1 MLPTAA
7 RSLQQRLRERGQVV
21 IIFAGAMILFAG
33 LCAAVIDI
41 SWYWT
46 NNLRMQRAA
55 DAAALAGAVYLPGDT
70 NRAFAMAR
78 AEALKNG
85 YAAPEYT
92 VTPVQDPGNDRRL
105 TVTING
111 QVGTYFARVVGITSW
126 TAQRVGSA
134 EYVLPVPMG
143 SPENYYGVGVLNL
156 RQPQQQIDRD
166 DTDWQDASSRPTGGD
181 WDDPEDADDE
191 NDGDEADS
199 GTGNGSDQ
207 QWTSFGLLS
216 GGNAI
221 PNDGTLVIDGVEV
234 RLRDRLGGSGTST
247 NCRLR
252 VELNWNNGSSTAWSN
267 ALLSAPLSTS
277 ERVETFGDD
286 NDTSVWGSHT
296 WTRADFADNRLRVRL
311 TFVKTTCGSSRRAL
325 VDTLEV
331 RVSYH
336 TTVTTLAPPAPVDV
350 NGPNGQDLIPQ
361 KFWGAMQSQG
371 APGIQGDAYM
381 AGYTTRKSP
390 TNPEYDPRNYY
401 NYGIEIYGSGGQV
414 WLFDPGFCDTSTYDN
429 NGTPMNQGTGESWTL
444 SNSNTGGNGSSTAQP
459 VSAQFNLYNTNDT
472 PYTLT
477 DDTLVAT
484 TGNTFRRMFMRDPD
498 LGGNSG
504 DDYGNPQDC
513 RTTSWHNQWW
523 AMPGAQNLPAG
534 KYRLHTT
541 SRIYTNPA
549 AGTLDGADNQTDSTG
564 LNAFA
569 IWTTSSGGTLPRVY
583 GIGAM
588 EAYFP
593 LPGNQTSTFY
603 LAQVDA
609 VHAGKWV
616 DIDLWD
622 PGDTGDLTADLSFLP
637 PGSNV
642 GTNFHWNQSLGTTKP
657 TNFACGPQTSG
668 AVSSLRTSSGSG
680 GIFNG
685 RWLRICIRLP
695 DDYSA
700 PIDPGSGEPGWWRI
714 RYQMSNSGAST
725 DLTTWQVNIRGNPVH
740 LVLN

>member
-1 MLPTAA
+1 MLPTAP
-7 RSLQQRLRERGQVV
+7 RSLQRRLRERGQVV

-85 YAAPEYT
+85 YASPEYT

-126 TAQRVGSA
+126 TAQRAGSA

-156 RQPQQQIDRD
+156 RQAQQQTVNDE
-166 DTDWQDASSRPTGGD
+166 TDWSDAGSWPGGGPWSD
-181 WDDPEDADDE
+181 EDEADDNN
-191 NDGDEADS
+191 NDDEADS
-199 GTGNGSDQ
+199 GTGNGNAQ
-207 QWTSFGLLS
+207 RWAGFGLRS
-216 GGNAI
+216 GGDAI
-221 PNDGTLVIDGVEV
+221 PGSAVIDGIEV
-234 RLRDRLGGSGTST
+234 RMRTRLGGSGNPTSD
-247 NCRLR
+247 CRLR
-252 VELNWNNGSSTAWSN
+252 IELNWNNGASN
-267 ALLSAPLSTS
+267 AWTSALQTNPLSTS
-277 ERVETFGDD
+277 ERTDNFGDD
-286 NDTSVWGSHT
+286 NSLSMWGGHS
-296 WTRADFADNRLRVRL
+296 WDPDDFDELQVRL
-311 TFVKTTCGSSRRAL
+311 TFVKNNCGGSRRAL
-325 VDTLEV
+325 VDVLEV

-350 NGPNGQDLIPQ
+350 NGPNGQDLNPQ
-361 KFWGAMQSQG
+361 RFWGAMQSQG
-371 APGIQGDAYM
+371 APGVQGDAYM

-401 NYGIEIYGSGGQV
+401 NYGIEIFGSGGQV
-414 WLFDPGFCDTSTYDN
+414 WLFDPGFCDTSTYDLGGGN
-429 NGTPMNQGTGESWTL
+429 RINQGTGEFWTL
-444 SNSNTGGNGSSTAQP
+444 GNPNGSNTAQP
-459 VSAQFNLYNTNDT
+459 ISAQFNLYNTNDT

-477 DDTLVAT
+477 DDTLVAS

-504 DDYGNPQDC
+504 GDYGNPQDC
-513 RTTSWHNQWW
+513 RTTSWHNRWW

-534 KYRLHTT
+534 TYRLHTT
-541 SRIYTNPA
+541 SRIYSNPA
-549 AGTLDGADNQTDSTG
+549 AGTLDGSDNQTDSTG
-564 LNAFA
+564 VNAFA
-569 IWTTSSGGTLPRVY
+569 IWTTSSGGVLPRVY

-642 GTNFHWNQSLGTTKP
+642 GTSFHWNQSLGTTKP

-668 AVSSLRTSSGSG
+668 AVSSIRTSSGSG

-685 RWLRICIRLP
+685 RWLRICIRLA